1 MKQPHNY
8 RITIE
13 RTNEDNKSTM
23 QFEMQDRED
32 MFAIVDALKQGSG
45 LNENDSTRLGVAL
58 RLLGPMMMKDRKHPL
73 FADFFPHFK
82 TFMTNLKGNL
92 KNKS

>member
-1 MKQPHNY
+1 MKHPHNY

-13 RTNEDNKSTM
+13 HTNTDNAETI
-23 QFEMQDRED
+23 QFEIQDRED
-32 MFAIVDALKQGSG
+32 MFAIVDAIKQGSG
-45 LNENDSTRLGVAL
+45 LNSNDSTRLGVAL

-82 TFMTNLKGNL
+82 TFMQNLKGKL
-92 KNKS
+92 KE

>member
-1 MKQPHNY
+1 MKHNY

-13 RTNEDNKSTM
+13 RTNEDNAATM
-23 QFEMQDRED
+23 QFEFEDRED
-32 MFAIVDALKQGSG
+32 MFAIVDAIKHGSG
-45 LNENDSTRLGVAL
+45 LDENDSTRLGVAL

-73 FADFFPHFK
+73 FAEFFPHFG
-82 TFMTNLKGNL
+82 TFMKGLKAKL